1 MLENNFIDKDLYS
14 FEVNRKIVLK
24 KKLINLKKENSF
36 IQKRLEENY
45 FLFMEMMFY
54 TKMGYMLK
62 LPSMNNCKK

>member
-1 MLENNFIDKDLYS
+1 MLENNFIDKDIYS

-24 KKLINLKKENSF
+24 KLINLKKKTLF